1 MSTRVIFSNNGIF
14 LFFQFNQR
22 EQYKKLHKSYLEG
35 FDTDGK
41 GRDSELKL
49 VVEFFYEVYKN
60 YNVQFWGMIGSSDA
74 LEDSSENAMIKMAID
89 IVHRLVL
96 LIKIIAI

>member
-1 MSTRVIFSNNGIF
+1 M
-14 LFFQFNQR
+14 FFKPLQ
-22 EQYKKLHKSYLEG
+22 KKETKRIYGMFHIWV
-35 FDTDGK
+35 
-41 GRDSELKL
+41 

-74 LEDSSENAMIKMAID
+74 LEDSSENAMTKMAID

-96 LIKIIAI
+96 LIKMKAIQQSLLIA